1 MTVRR
6 FHRLARGLALALLV
20 TGGVISQPGL
30 AQEGI
35 TVGADSALLMGSGQ
49 IIMGCTSMT
58 VAGQLDMAQGRL
70 NGVLNVGLSGQAKG
84 GQGII
89 NLSGNWSNSG
99 AFDPGSSDVNM
110 KDGCKVTVATIAGNT
125 TFHNLTIT
133 TASGRQ
139 INFTTS
145 STQGVNAGLTLNGIA
160 GNLLKIRSTTAGS
173 PGFLVLD
180 DRGTQNIDHVDVR
193 DNHAPLPGQY
203 LAPGLPSQFNS
214 VDGGGNFRWFLYP
227 APPVNSTDIP
237 TLSPLGMAALIALMI
252 VTLWRR
258 RRLNG

>member
-6 FHRLARGLALALLV
+6 CHRLTRGLTLAVLV
-20 TGGVISQPGL
+20 TGGAVAQPGL

-35 TVGADSALLMGSGQ
+35 TVGAGGALLMGSGQ
-49 IIMGCTSMT
+49 IIMGCTSLT
-58 VAGQLDMAQGRL
+58 VAGLLDMAKGTL
-70 NGVLNVGLSGQAKG
+70 NDVLNIGLSGQAKG
-84 GQGII
+84 EQGVI
-89 NLSGNWSNSG
+89 NLSGDWSNSG
-99 AFDPGSSDVNM
+99 AFDPGSSTVNM

-133 TASGRQ
+133 TTSGRQ
-139 INFTTS
+139 INFTTG
-145 STQGVNAGLTLNGIA
+145 STQGVNADLTLNGVA

-180 DRGTQNIDHVDVR
+180 DKGSQNIDHVDVR

-227 APPVNSTDIP
+227 APPVNSADIP
-237 TLSPLGMAALIALMI
+237 TLSPLGMAALIALMMAM
-252 VTLWRR
+252 LWRR